1 MEYFAF
7 EQVRH
12 GGEADM
18 RMRPDVHPLAGRED
32 GDTHL
37 VEEGEGTHHAARHG
51 GENPTNLETTQVA
64 GTRVDHRLEHAWHG
78 GEFIEMIRGSTP

>member
-1 MEYFAF
+1 
-7 EQVRH
+7 
-12 GGEADM
+12 M

-32 GDTHL
+32 GGTHL
-37 VEEGEGTHHAARHG
+37 VEESEGTHHAAPHG

-78 GEFIEMIRGSTP
+78 SIVAGGDFIEVIRGCSTP